1 MESVE
6 GWAECEVALSYG
18 EEVMLYGKEHILLE
32 LTMLFDAVLLQLYL
46 LWFSGLEHKERK
58 P

>member
-46 LWFSGLEHKERK
+46 LWFSG
-58 P
+58 